1 MVLDGGFTYL
11 AAFPQQLPLG
21 LLCKPACA
29 QTASFLCCKK
39 KSSVLE
45 QSGSGSLNVDVVDKS
60 EKVHVQIRYF
70 LVVLGFRFLFAW
82 NWQVRSFDKQWHS
95 RVANERVEM
104 EKTMIHKSKT
114 TWKMDSKKI
123 RQPPHFKK
131 NTSFKKNKAL
141 CGQVCRCGK
150 QAPKKNSEIEKVS
163 CF

>member
-21 LLCKPACA
+21 LFCKPSCA

-70 LVVLGFRFLFAW
+70 LVVLGFRFLFA
-82 NWQVRSFDKQWHS
+82 
-95 RVANERVEM
+95 
-104 EKTMIHKSKT
+104 
-114 TWKMDSKKI
+114 
-123 RQPPHFKK
+123 
-131 NTSFKKNKAL
+131 
-141 CGQVCRCGK
+141 
-150 QAPKKNSEIEKVS
+150 
-163 CF
+163 